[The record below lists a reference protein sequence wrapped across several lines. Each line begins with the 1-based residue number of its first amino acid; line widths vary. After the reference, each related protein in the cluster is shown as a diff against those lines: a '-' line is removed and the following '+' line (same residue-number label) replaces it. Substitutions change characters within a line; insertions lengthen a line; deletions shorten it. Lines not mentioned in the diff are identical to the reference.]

1 MSGAL
6 PCTGSK
12 RPKWAPRLAEG
23 AMPSP
28 PVRAAASSE
37 RMSPYRFNVTMH
49 WKRLGWEIRAA
60 AAASTSISSAS
71 RPVPSITS

>member
-1 MSGAL
+1 
-6 PCTGSK
+6 
-12 RPKWAPRLAEG
+12 
-23 AMPSP
+23 MPSP